1 MASLRFRADLIEV
14 EDSRDPRRAK
24 LIDAVSGRVA
34 RLSRVDLA
42 ALRSV
47 GKPGEEAMHGRSGR
61 NPREAAGLVG
71 EAMRMGL
78 MTLRAPAKHDGW
90 SRFWA
95 SGPSRLLCV
104 RIPLVTVDRLAD
116 GLARRAGFL
125 FHPLGI
131 LAWSV
136 MILLAAASVLAGWD
150 RGVQSAGRLQLWGQQ
165 SFGGWLGIAI
175 VFVATKVAHE
185 LGHAAACRRIGV
197 ACGEIGVMLFAG
209 VPCPYCD
216 VSLVS
221 RSDSV
226 WHRAGVMMA
235 GIYVELVLATVATVV
250 WWASG
255 PGPVQAIALN
265 VMIVCGASTVL
276 FNANPLMRLDGYYV
290 LSDVVGT
297 ANLRGRAQAAW
308 RGLVTSRMGGW
319 TRGRVGWTSAEVA
332 LAAYHAASAV
342 YRVGVMVA
350 IGWMVVRV
358 SDSIELRPLGIGLVF
373 VLAVPLVA
381 VVAGGLYRMMFGFG
395 AWGETKVWRRIAILV
410 GGLAAG
416 GLILFT
422 PIRREIVVVGVL
434 DVAGA
439 TAVHPAQ
446 NGWVVDVGSD
456 YATVVAEGDT
466 LAELD
471 DPKLRFELV
480 AWDSRKRLA
489 ELQSAALSRRAL
501 SGDSPDLAWDLDAAN
516 RRLVQSHWR
525 SLVERRE
532 RLIVRSPAGGVLLP
546 PEVARPEKGRG
557 TEWGVSPVSRRFED
571 IRGSYADSRRSLAR
585 VGDPNR
591 CCVTLFVDASH
602 RRLIRPGQA
611 VRLVGDFGDF
621 SAKPW
626 TVDTIVGSIS
636 EIAAS
641 NDQAGPGD
649 SVGSPW
655 GVSGQ
660 RFDVRCDCPVGSF
673 VDSGDGSGVSGAVAG
688 LSVIP
693 IGGEVLA
700 RIRVGDESVWQ
711 RITRSIREVSGG

>member
-1 MASLRFRADLIEV
+1 
-14 EDSRDPRRAK
+14 
-24 LIDAVSGRVA
+24 
-34 RLSRVDLA
+34 
-42 ALRSV
+42 
-47 GKPGEEAMHGRSGR
+47 
-61 NPREAAGLVG
+61 LVG
-71 EAMRMGL
+71 DAMRMGL
-78 MTLRAPAKHDGW
+78 LTLRTPAKNDGW

-95 SGPSRLLCV
+95 SGASRLLCV
-104 RIPLVTVDRLAD
+104 RIPLVSVDRLAD
-116 GLARRAGFL
+116 RLSRRAGFL

-136 MILLAAASVLAGWD
+136 MIFLAAASMLAGWD

-175 VFVATKVAHE
+175 VFVVTKVAHE

-226 WHRAGVMMA
+226 WHRAGVMLA

-290 LSDVVGT
+290 LSDLVGT
-297 ANLRGRAQAAW
+297 ANLRGRSQAAW
-308 RGLVTSRMGGW
+308 HGLVTSRLGGRL
-319 TRGRVGWTSAEVA
+319 RGRVGWTFGEVA
-332 LAAYHAASAV
+332 LAGYHAASAV
-342 YRVGVMVA
+342 YRIGVMVA

-358 SDSIELRPLGIGLVF
+358 SDSIDLRPIGIGLVF
-373 VLAVPLVA
+373 LLAVPLVA
-381 VVAGGLYRMMFGFG
+381 VAAGGLYRMMFGFG
-395 AWGETKVWRRIAILV
+395 AWGETKVWRRIAILI

-439 TAVHPAQ
+439 TSVHAAQ

-456 YATVVAEGDT
+456 YALAVAEGDT

-471 DPKLRFELV
+471 DPKLRLELA

-489 ELQSAALSRRAL
+489 ELQSAALSRSAL
-501 SGDSPDLAWDLDAAN
+501 SGESPDLAWELDAAN
-516 RRLVQSHWR
+516 RRLVHSHWR
-525 SLVERRE
+525 SLVERRD
-532 RLIVRSPAGGVLLP
+532 RLVVRSPAGGVLLP
-546 PEVARPEKGRG
+546 PETARPGKGHEG
-557 TEWGVSPVSRRFED
+557 GWGGSPDRHRFAD
-571 IRGSYADSRRSLAR
+571 NRGSYADARRSLAR
-585 VGDPNR
+585 VGDPHR
-591 CCVTLFVDASH
+591 CCVTLFVDANH
-602 RRLIRPGQA
+602 RRMIRPGQS

-626 TVDTIVGSIS
+626 TVDTVVGSIS

-641 NDQAGPGD
+641 DDQP
-649 SVGSPW
+649 GSPW
-655 GVSGQ
+655 GVSGR
-660 RFDVRCDCPVGSF
+660 RFDVRCDCPVNAF
-673 VDSGDGSGVSGAVAG
+673 VGAGDGSAASG
-688 LSVIP
+688 LSASGLSAIP

>member
-47 GKPGEEAMHGRSGR
+47 GKPGEEPIQGRS
-61 NPREAAGLVG
+61 AGYSRDAVG
-71 EAMRMGL
+71 VVGDAMRMGL
-78 MTLRAPAKHDGW
+78 LTLRTPAKREGW
-90 SRFWA
+90 SRFWV
-95 SGPSRLLCV
+95 SGPARLLCV
-104 RIPLVTVDRLAD
+104 RIPLVSVDRLAA
-116 GLARRAGFL
+116 GLSRRAGFL

-136 MILLAAASVLAGWD
+136 MIFLAAASVLAGWD

-165 SFGGWLGIAI
+165 SFGGWLGIAT
-175 VFVATKVAHE
+175 VFVVTKVVHE

-226 WHRAGVMMA
+226 WHRAGVMLA

-290 LSDVVGT
+290 LSDLVGT

-308 RGLVTSRMGGW
+308 RGLVTSRLGGW
-319 TRGRVGWTSAEVA
+319 SRGRVGWTSGEVA
-332 LAAYHAASAV
+332 LAAYHVASAV

-358 SDSIELRPLGIGLVF
+358 SDSIDLRPIGIAFVF
-373 VLAVPLVA
+373 LLAVPMVA
-381 VVAGGLYRMMFGFG
+381 VATDGLYRMMFGFG
-395 AWGETKVWRRIAILV
+395 VWGETKVWRRIAILV
-410 GGLAAG
+410 GGLATG
-416 GLILFT
+416 GLILLT
-422 PIRREIVVVGVL
+422 PMRREIVVAGVL
-434 DVAGA
+434 DVADA
-439 TAVHPAQ
+439 TAVHAAQ
-446 NGWVVDVGSD
+446 NGWVVDVGGD
-456 YATVVAEGDT
+456 YASPVAEGDV

-471 DPKLRFELV
+471 DPKLRIELA
-480 AWDSRKRLA
+480 AWESRKRLA
-489 ELQSAALSRRAL
+489 ELQSAALSRSAL
-501 SGDSPDLAWDLDAAN
+501 SGDSPDLAWELDSAN
-516 RRLVQSHWR
+516 RRLVQSHWL
-525 SLVERRE
+525 SLVDRRD
-532 RLIVRSPAGGVLLP
+532 RLVVRAPAGGVLLP
-546 PEVARPEKGRG
+546 PEVTRLGKGG
-557 TEWGVSPVSRRFED
+557 GNDWEVSRVGRRFAD
-571 IRGSYADSRRSLAR
+571 NRGSYADARRSLAR

-602 RRLIRPGQA
+602 RRMIRPGQA

-621 SAKPW
+621 SARPW
-626 TVDTIVGSIS
+626 TADTVVGSIS
-636 EIAAS
+636 EIRGAEGS
-641 NDQAGPGD
+641 SELMAGE
-649 SVGSPW
+649 
-655 GVSGQ
+655 SGQ
-660 RFDVRCDCPVGSF
+660 RFDVRCDCPVDAFAGSG
-673 VDSGDGSGVSGAVAG
+673 VGSGDGSAASVSASG
-688 LSVIP
+688 LSAIP

-700 RIRVGDESVWQ
+700 RIRVGDESLWQ
-711 RITRSIREVSGG
+711 RITRSIREVAGG